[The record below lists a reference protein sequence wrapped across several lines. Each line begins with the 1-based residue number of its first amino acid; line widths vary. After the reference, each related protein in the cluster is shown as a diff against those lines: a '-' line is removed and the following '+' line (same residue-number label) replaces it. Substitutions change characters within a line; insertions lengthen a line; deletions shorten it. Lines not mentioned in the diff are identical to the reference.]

1 MPGCCYSSLEVKR
14 IDGKSTGGGGHRI
27 SLLLVAY
34 PYWIL
39 KLAILRTLS
48 AALPVKTIEPSLE
61 ELNRLPTPLTAGE
74 RAVLDYFAQHLGQS
88 WEIYVQPHLN
98 GFRPDFVLL
107 NPKVGIAV
115 VEVKDWDLTAMD
127 YSYVR
132 SRPEDVPR
140 LQAVRGSE
148 IIRLGRSDPV
158 SKIDTY
164 KDAIFSV
171 FCPRLA
177 TEGYGRIVG
186 IVAFPFARRAD
197 IEPILQPARQYYE
210 HEKYCKQNTLLTLD
224 EIAVGDKAI
233 RKVLPTAHLK
243 EDLRFSS
250 GNALDLRHWLV
261 EPAFSR
267 EQRRPL
273 LQELDTRQRA
283 VVSARTGSRFR
294 KIRGAAGSGKS
305 LVLAARAASLAKEG
319 KSVLLI
325 TFNITLIS
333 YLRDYV
339 VRVDR
344 DRAVL
349 AKIEVWNFHL
359 WCKLLAIKAGH
370 LDDYIA
376 LWTTKDHRAM
386 LETTLAD
393 EARKWCAD
401 LTSDERYDAV
411 FVDEGQDFR
420 REWWLTLRSA
430 LKPEGEMLLA
440 VDRAQNIYGVEN
452 WVDGDLR
459 HTGLSSTWY
468 ELPVSY
474 RMPEP
479 LIDLAAAF
487 AQNFLPASEA
497 ILPSPANRGLD
508 LTPDRLSWTQCD
520 EANAVQACLAAISNL
535 LKNSV
540 PVVAAADLTFI
551 TDDSKI
557 GLAVVEEMWTQ
568 LKIRCIHTL
577 GTPGDSEE
585 KRVRESRR
593 KKLAFHKGDGRAK
606 VTTIQSFKGWESSAL
621 VLYVSKAENADQ
633 LSLVYT
639 GMTRLK
645 ALDRGALMSVVS
657 SEARLE
663 SFGRQWPVFAR
674 FGADLHDQ

>member
-1 MPGCCYSSLEVKR
+1 M
-14 IDGKSTGGGGHRI
+14 
-27 SLLLVAY
+27 
-34 PYWIL
+34 
-39 KLAILRTLS
+39 
-48 AALPVKTIEPSLE
+48 PVKTIEPCLE
-61 ELNRLPTPLTAGE
+61 ELDRLPTPLTAGE
-74 RAVLDYFAQHLGQS
+74 RVVLDYFAQHLGQS

-132 SRPEDVPR
+132 SRPEDAPR

-148 IIRLGRSDPV
+148 VIRLGRSDPV

-164 KDAIFSV
+164 KDAIFSI
-171 FCPRLA
+171 FCPRLV
-177 TEGYGRIVG
+177 TEGFGCIVG
-186 IVAFPFARRAD
+186 VVAFPFARRED
-197 IEPILQPARQYYE
+197 IEPILRPARQYYE
-210 HEKYCKQNTLLTLD
+210 HEAYPKQNTLLTLD
-224 EIAVGDKAI
+224 EIAVGDSAV
-233 RKVLPTAHLK
+233 RKVLPTAYLN

-250 GNALDLRHWLV
+250 GNAIDLRHWLV
-261 EPAFSR
+261 EPEFSR

-273 LQELDTRQRA
+273 LQDLDARQRA

-305 LVLAARAASLAKEG
+305 LVLAARAAALAKEG
-319 KSVLLI
+319 KSVLLM

-333 YLRDYV
+333 YLRDCV

-344 DRAVL
+344 DRAVR
-349 AKIEVWNFHL
+349 ANIEAWNFHL
-359 WCKLLAIKAGH
+359 WCKLLATKVGR
-370 LDDYIA
+370 LDDYA
-376 LWTTKDHRAM
+376 VLWTAEDHRAV
-386 LETTLAD
+386 LETTLAR
-393 EARKWCAD
+393 EVAKWCVA
-401 LTSDERYDAV
+401 LTSNERYDAILI
-411 FVDEGQDFR
+411 DEGQDFR
-420 REWWLTLRSA
+420 REWWLALRSA
-430 LKPEGEMLLA
+430 LKPDGEMLLA

-459 HTGLSSTWY
+459 HTGLSSNWY

-479 LIDLAAAF
+479 LIDLAATF
-487 AQNFLPASEA
+487 AKSFLPASEA
-497 ILPSPANRGLD
+497 ILPRPPNRGLD
-508 LTPDRLSWTQCD
+508 LAPDRLSWTQCD
-520 EANAVQACLAAISNL
+520 EANAVQACLAAISDL
-535 LKNSV
+535 LKISTR
-540 PVVAAADLTFI
+540 VVAAADLTFI
-551 TDDSKI
+551 TDDAEI
-557 GLAVVEEMWTQ
+557 GSAIVEAMWAQ

-577 GTPGDSEE
+577 GSVGDSKEQ
-585 KRVRESRR
+585 RVKESRR

-606 VTTIQSFKGWESSAL
+606 VTTIQSFKGWEASAL

-657 SEARLE
+657 SAGRLE

-674 FGADLHDQ
+674 FGLDLHNS

>member
-1 MPGCCYSSLEVKR
+1 M
-14 IDGKSTGGGGHRI
+14 
-27 SLLLVAY
+27 
-34 PYWIL
+34 
-39 KLAILRTLS
+39 
-48 AALPVKTIEPSLE
+48 PVKTIEPPLE

-74 RAVLDYFAQHLGQS
+74 RVVLDYFAQHLGQS
-88 WEIYVQPHLN
+88 WEVYVQPHLN
-98 GFRPDFVLL
+98 GLRPDFVLL

-127 YSYVR
+127 YSYVQ
-132 SRPEDVPR
+132 SRPTDAPR

-148 IIRLGRSDPV
+148 VIRLGRSDPV
-158 SKIDTY
+158 SKINAY
-164 KDAIFSV
+164 KNAIFSI

-177 TEGYGRIVG
+177 TEGYGCIVG
-186 IVAFPFARRAD
+186 VVAFPFARRED

-210 HEKYCKQNTLLTLD
+210 HETYPKQNTLLTLD
-224 EIAVGDKAI
+224 EIAVGGNAI
-233 RKVLPTAHLK
+233 RKVLPTAYLN

-250 GNALDLRHWLV
+250 GNAFDLRHWLV
-261 EPAFSR
+261 EPEFSR

-273 LQELDTRQRA
+273 LLELDARQRA
-283 VVSARTGSRFR
+283 VVSASTGSRFR

-344 DRAVL
+344 NRTVL
-349 AKIEVWNFHL
+349 ANIEAWNFHL
-359 WCKLLAIKAGH
+359 WCKLLAAKVGR
-370 LDDYIA
+370 LDDYEV
-376 LWTTKDHRAM
+376 LWTAEDHRAV
-386 LETTLAD
+386 LETALAR
-393 EARKWCAD
+393 EAAKWCAD
-401 LTSDERYDAV
+401 LPSDERYDAIL
-411 FVDEGQDFR
+411 VDEGQDFR
-420 REWWLTLRSA
+420 RDWWLTLRSA
-430 LKPEGEMLLA
+430 LKPDGEMLLA

-459 HTGLSSTWY
+459 QTGLSSTWY

-479 LIDLAAAF
+479 LIDLTATF
-487 AQNFLPASEA
+487 AKNFLLVSKAM
-497 ILPSPANRGLD
+497 LPSPANRGLD
-508 LTPDRLSWTQCD
+508 LAPDRLSWTQCD
-520 EANAVQACLAAISNL
+520 EANAVQACLAAISDL
-535 LKNSV
+535 LKNSA

-551 TDDSKI
+551 TDDTEI
-557 GLAVVEEMWTQ
+557 GFAVVEAMWAQ

-577 GTPGDSEE
+577 GFPGDSEE
-585 KRVRESRR
+585 QRVKESRR

-621 VLYVSKAENADQ
+621 VLYVSKAETEDQ
-633 LSLVYT
+633 LSLAYT

-657 SEARLE
+657 SAGRLE

-674 FGADLHDQ
+674 FIPDLHDT